1 MSDRILKSIEN
12 RFKAV
17 FELIQLMEIEE
28 YGCCRQIKDC
38 GQGVVLKLYE
48 MDCRTYI
55 VKYVD
60 GDSVGFIRVTTCKK

>member
-1 MSDRILKSIEN
+1 MSDRIFKSIEN

-28 YGCCRQIKDC
+28 YGCCCQVKDC